1 MYDAKYY
8 ISDVLRSENKDYN
21 GMLRRIET
29 VDNIRLLHGGMG
41 ISTEAGEL
49 LDALKKHIFYGK
61 KLDYVNIS
69 EELGDILYYISIC
82 MNVLGISFEEVM
94 EKNIEKLKARYPEK
108 FTEDKAINRDLD
120 TERKILENDQIPKSE

>member
-120 TERKILENDQIPKSE
+120 TERKILENN

>member
-1 MYDAKYY
+1 MYDVKYY
-8 ISDVLRSENKDYN
+8 ISNVLRSENKDYN
-21 GMLRRIET
+21 GMLSRLVT
-29 VDNIRLLHGGMG
+29 TDNIRLLHGGMG

-61 KLDYVNIS
+61 KLDYVNLS
-69 EELGDILYYISIC
+69 EELGDILYYVSIC

-120 TERKILENDQIPKSE
+120 TERKILENN